1 MENANIISNIT
12 FFINEETVEMLY
24 GQAPVTCT
32 REQIKEALQTTN
44 NDIMAALELLWNIP
58 PPPPK
63 PFKFLDDVREIA
75 DACDQQMEIHNMKNK
90 YFTTINE
97 SNEIIE

>member
-1 MENANIISNIT
+1 MENTISV
-12 FFINEETVEMLY
+12 NEETIEMLY

-32 REQIKEALQTTN
+32 REQIKDALQTTN
-44 NDIMAALELLWNIP
+44 NNVMEALDLLWDIP

-75 DACDQQMEIHNMKNK
+75 DACDKQMDERDMKNK
-90 YFTTINE
+90 YFRTIK
-97 SNEIIE
+97 